1 MWIVAGVL
9 LGLVVFSSI
18 FGFHIGPHA
27 HAVATVAGV
36 AAAGFLIAI
45 AVSGD
50 TRAFVFFLLSADV
63 VVSAGVGAIA
73 WKGLTDPRLRA
84 GHSVHSLVSREGV
97 AVSDLEPS
105 GIVRVAGENWSA
117 TSLNGRIP
125 AGARIQVIQVEGVR
139 LSVWGDNGV
148 PRETGGAPA
157 LDERA
162 PSANIFRPTEGTEQ
176 P

>member
-27 HAVATVAGV
+27 HAVAAAAGI

-45 AVSGD
+45 AVTGD
-50 TRAFVFFLLSADV
+50 TRSFVFLLLSADV
-63 VVSAGVGAIA
+63 VVSAGVATIA

-84 GHSVHSLVSREGV
+84 RAVRSLVSAEGV

-125 AGARIQVIQVEGVR
+125 AGARIQVIEANGVR
-139 LSVWGDNGV
+139 LSVWGDKGL
-148 PRETGGAPA
+148 PRETADPPA
-157 LDERA
+157 LDKRS
-162 PSANIFRPTEGTEQ
+162 PSVDTSRPSEGTNQ
-176 P
+176 S

>member
-27 HAVATVAGV
+27 HAVATLAGI

-45 AVSGD
+45 AVTGD
-50 TRAFVFFLLSADV
+50 TRAFVFLLLSADV
-63 VVSAGVGAIA
+63 VVSVGVGTLA

-84 GHSVHSLVSREGV
+84 GHSVSSLVSREGV

-117 TSLNGRIP
+117 TSLNGRVP

-139 LSVWGDNGV
+139 LSVWGENGL
-148 PRETGGAPA
+148 PRETGGKAA
-157 LDERA
+157 LDERS
-162 PSANIFRPTEGTEQ
+162 PSADASGPLEGTEK

>member
-27 HAVATVAGV
+27 HAVATLAGI

-45 AVSGD
+45 AVTGD
-50 TRAFVFFLLSADV
+50 TRSLVFLLLSADV

-73 WKGLTDPRLRA
+73 WKGLTDPRLRT
-84 GHSVHSLVSREGV
+84 GRSLHTLVSREGV
-97 AVSDLEPS
+97 AVSDLEPA

-117 TSLNGRIP
+117 TSLNGRIA
-125 AGARIQVIQVEGVR
+125 AGARIQVIQADGVR
-139 LSVWGDNGV
+139 LSVWGDSGL
-148 PRETGGAPA
+148 PRETDGRPA
-157 LDERA
+157 LDERS
-162 PSANIFRPTEGTEQ
+162 PSVDTARPIEGTEQ
-176 P
+176 K

>member
-27 HAVATVAGV
+27 HAVAAVAGI

-50 TRAFVFFLLSADV
+50 TRSFVFLLLSADV

-73 WKGLTDPRLRA
+73 WKGLTDPRLRGA
-84 GHSVHSLVSREGV
+84 HAMHSLVSAEGV
-97 AVSDLEPS
+97 AVNDLEPS

-117 TSLNGRIP
+117 TSLNGRIR
-125 AGARIQVIQVEGVR
+125 AGARIQVIQADGVR
-139 LSVWGDNGV
+139 LSVWGDNGL
-148 PRETGGAPA
+148 PRETGGQPA
-157 LDERA
+157 LDERSPA
-162 PSANIFRPTEGTEQ
+162 ADASRPSEGTHES
-176 P
+176 

>member
-27 HAVATVAGV
+27 HAVAAVAGI

-45 AVSGD
+45 AVTGD
-50 TRAFVFFLLSADV
+50 TRSFVFLLLSADV
-63 VVSAGVGAIA
+63 VVSAGVAAIA
-73 WKGLTDPRLRA
+73 WKGLTDPRLRT
-84 GHSVHSLVSREGV
+84 GRSVHTLVSREGV
-97 AVSDLEPS
+97 AVSDLEPA

-125 AGARIQVIQVEGVR
+125 AGARIQVIQADGVR
-139 LSVWGDNGV
+139 LSVWGDTGL
-148 PRETGGAPA
+148 PRETDGQSA
-157 LDERA
+157 LDERSPSVDA
-162 PSANIFRPTEGTEQ
+162 PRPIEGTEQ
-176 P
+176 T

>member
-27 HAVATVAGV
+27 HAVAAVAGI

-50 TRAFVFFLLSADV
+50 TRSFVFLLLSADV

-73 WKGLTDPRLRA
+73 WKGLTDPRLRGA
-84 GHSVHSLVSREGV
+84 DAMHSLVSAEGV
-97 AVSDLEPS
+97 AVNDLEPS

-125 AGARIQVIQVEGVR
+125 AGARIQVIQADGVR
-139 LSVWGDNGV
+139 LSVWGDNGL
-148 PRETGGAPA
+148 PRETGGLPA
-157 LDERA
+157 LDERSPA
-162 PSANIFRPTEGTEQ
+162 ADASRPSEGTHES
-176 P
+176 